1 MHRQR
6 ELQNKRFP
14 LNLLCAKQTQWMCVI
29 VAAPKGNHNA
39 RGNKGGGAPRGNKN
53 ALKHGGYSK
62 IEFDTLTDE
71 EREIFDTLDSDAE
84 RLIID
89 EIALLTIRELRI
101 QKKISQLRDSKKGTV
116 TKKTERKENRYEFS
130 DDSERAL
137 FEQIQKQMIAAGKL
151 PGHEYKLSI
160 TEIACYEVI
169 LRLEE
174 ALTRCQAQKLNCIK
188 VLISLRRGKNECCG
202 TTDPLFRVIDALTKF
217 DAEDVI
223 WS

>member
-1 MHRQR
+1 M
-6 ELQNKRFP
+6 
-14 LNLLCAKQTQWMCVI
+14 
-29 VAAPKGNHNA
+29 AAPKGNHNA

-53 ALKHGGYSK
+53 ALKHGGYSR
-62 IEFDTLTDE
+62 IEFDTLTGE
-71 EREIFDTLDSDAE
+71 EREIFDAPDSDTE

-89 EIALLTIRELRI
+89 EIALLTIRERRI
-101 QKKISQLRDSKKGTV
+101 LKKMSQLCYSKKGSV

-151 PGHEYKLSI
+151 PGHEYRFTV

-169 LRLEE
+169 LQLEE

-188 VLISLRRGKNECCG
+188 VLISLRRDKNEYCG
-202 TTDPLFRVIDALTKF
+202 TTDPLFRVIDALTVF
-217 DAEDVI
+217 NAEDVI
-223 WS
+223 YS